1 MSITGNAASREAILG
16 SLRNSL
22 RVLAKELP
30 RAAEPLVPEVWL
42 VGTPTPDEMAQTFIE
57 SLTAVAGE
65 PVRVPDTAAAA
76 KEVEKLLKETKSNGC
91 CAVQKPLANDVF
103 SQLPKNRQISWQ
115 SDWEPSE
122 MAKLPMSIVEAEYL
136 LADTGTSVVISG
148 NPQLRMACYLPP
160 VCVIVA
166 TLDRLREH
174 MPAAWKDIMQEASNP
189 NVRGE
194 FAFITGPSRTADI
207 EQQLI
212 LGVHGPKRLRVILIG

>member
-1 MSITGNAASREAILG
+1 MSITGNPESRAAILG

-22 RVLAKELP
+22 RVLTKELP
-30 RAAEPLVPEVWL
+30 RATEPLIPEVWPIEN
-42 VGTPTPDEMAQTFIE
+42 PTPDTMAQTFVE

-65 PVRVPDTAAAA
+65 PVRVPNTAAAA
-76 KEVEKLLKETKSNGC
+76 KEIEKLLKETKSNGC

-103 SQLPKNRQISWQ
+103 SQLPKNQQIAWQ
-115 SDWEPSE
+115 SDWTPPE

-166 TLDRLREH
+166 TVDRLREN
-174 MPAAWKDIMQEASNP
+174 MPAAWNDIVPQASNF

-212 LGVHGPKRLRVILIG
+212 LGVHGPRRLKVILIG